1 MLDDPRSGFEVTSW
15 RGASLGLLLAL
26 CGSQPGCGPQNE
38 AYFPLKKGAEWTYQV
53 RSGFVSRIETV
64 RATKQVPVGGSLGWL
79 LESPACDSSV
89 AWIGDQLLAAE
100 LAGTRFVPPVPILSF
115 SDRPSSGEWQGLAT
129 VAGRTY
135 GGTAKLLQAKAKFPL
150 GSKVVTGIHATLR
163 LDVPTGPIEV
173 WSWYVDGIGLV
184 RQEQRDRSGLARSLE
199 YVKGP

>member
-1 MLDDPRSGFEVTSW
+1 MPEDPRSGFAATVW
-15 RGASLGLLLAL
+15 RGASLGVLLGL
-26 CGSQPGCGPQNE
+26 CASLPGCGSRNE
-38 AYFPLKKGAEWTYQV
+38 AYFPLRQGAEWTYQV

-79 LESPACDSSV
+79 LESPVGDSRV
-89 AWIGDQLLAAE
+89 AWSGDRLLAAE
-100 LAGTRFVPPVPILSF
+100 LAGTRFVPPVPMLSF

-129 VAGRTY
+129 VAGRTF
-135 GGTAKLLQAKAKFPL
+135 GGTAKLLQTKARFPL